1 MIFKISIWLIYSCI
15 LISAVQQSDSLV
27 STFFFHILFH
37 YIYSFPFFSTISF
50 SRIQSPALYR
60 TLLFIHSTCSLPH
73 DILISGTL
81 IFRLGC
87 GKSLWASTASVFRE
101 LCQLGSLGSRCWSR
115 IRNAR
120 GLFAGEGSSL
130 EGQDGRDSRSQMHLG
145 SSNRPAT
152 SGEPWSRRCF
162 WSGPVMGRS
171 GQVLTPCQVPL

>member
-1 MIFKISIWLIYSCI
+1 MIFKISMQLIYSCI

-27 STFFFHILFH
+27 ATFFFHIIFH
-37 YIYSFPFFSTISF
+37 YHLLQEAGYSPLRYTEELCCLSILRVVS
-50 SRIQSPALYR
+50 S
-60 TLLFIHSTCSLPH
+60 LLH

-87 GKSLWASTASVFRE
+87 GKSLCANTASVFRE

-120 GLFAGEGSSL
+120 GLFAGEGSSR

-152 SGEPWSRRCF
+152 SGEPWSRRCL

-171 GQVLTPCQVPL
+171 GQALAPCWVLL